1 MSKNYGKKIDNKTKI
16 ITALF
21 FGFLLL
27 SSSSAFTSGASAQLG
42 SLTNSLTSTSGLTS
56 IVPSIPTP
64 VPIPVIPNNPVIP
77 VLPSP
82 TGLTAS
88 AVSSSQISLNW
99 NASSI
104 SGSLVAGYMIER
116 SQNNGITW
124 STIQSN
130 TGTSST
136 IYLDSGLSPSTTY
149 TYRVSAV
156 YDGGLTSSPSNT
168 ASATTQSNTSTL
180 TVSTQLIT
188 GDTLTGMYTELRN
201 STGQIAA
208 SSFSP
213 ATFVLKNGAQYT
225 VGMGNFVT
233 YIFDHWA
240 DTGSTTNPR
249 PVSISSDTQ
258 LTAIYRDIGLV
269 LSPSRGPA
277 GTTVSVTGAN
287 NAYSPSTAV
296 TLRWD
301 GTALATITS
310 NSTGGFSATFQVPS
324 TATAGSHKV
333 QATDGTHTH
342 AALFIVGPNGP
353 TTPQPPTSLTATTI
367 SSSQINLSW
376 TAPSDN
382 GGSAI
387 TGYKI
392 ERSQDNR
399 TTWSI
404 ISSNTASTSTTYSD
418 TGLSP
423 STAYAYRVSAINS
436 VGTSVPSNIAS
447 ATTQNAATLLSPTG
461 LTASAVSSSQI
472 SLNWNA
478 PSNSGS
484 LVTGYMIERSSDGGI
499 TWSTKSNT
507 GTSSTIYLDSGL
519 SPSTTYTYRVSAM
532 YGAEASPPSN
542 TASATTQSST
552 YKLTVSTQLST
563 GDTLTGMYTEL
574 RNSTGQIAAS

>member
-1 MSKNYGKKIDNKTKI
+1 LSPS
-16 ITALF
+16 TAYAYRV
-21 FGFLLL
+21 
-27 SSSSAFTSGASAQLG
+27 SAINSVGTSVPSNIASATTQNAATL
-42 SLTNSLTSTSGLTS
+42 L
-56 IVPSIPTP
+56 
-64 VPIPVIPNNPVIP
+64 
-77 VLPSP
+77 SP

-99 NASSI
+99 NAPSN
-104 SGSLVAGYMIER
+104 SGSLVTGYMIER
-116 SQNNGITW
+116 SSDGGITW
-124 STIQSN
+124 STKSN

-149 TYRVSAV
+149 TYRVSAM
-156 YDGGLTSSPSNT
+156 YGAEASPPSNT
-168 ASATTQSNTSTL
+168 ASATTQSSTYKL
-180 TVSTQLIT
+180 TVSTQLST

-423 STAYAYRVSAINS
+423 STAYA
-436 VGTSVPSNIAS
+436 
-447 ATTQNAATLLSPTG
+447 
-461 LTASAVSSSQI
+461 
-472 SLNWNA
+472 
-478 PSNSGS
+478 
-484 LVTGYMIERSSDGGI
+484 
-499 TWSTKSNT
+499 
-507 GTSSTIYLDSGL
+507 
-519 SPSTTYTYRVSAM
+519 
-532 YGAEASPPSN
+532 
-542 TASATTQSST
+542 
-552 YKLTVSTQLST
+552 
-563 GDTLTGMYTEL
+563 
-574 RNSTGQIAAS
+574 